1 MEQRPGKREERK
13 VTESG
18 HRRTAVA
25 ESGSPATG
33 ARIAGLGAYRPQ
45 TVVSNEQAAADAGVA
60 PEWIAQRVGIH
71 ERRRATGSE
80 TVVGMAVEAA
90 REALDAA
97 GKDANDVDVVIL
109 ATCSLPTAMPN
120 GAARV
125 AAGLGCRAAAGF
137 DLNAACAGFNHA
149 LAVAD
154 GLVRSAVARNVLV
167 VGAERMTDW
176 VSAHDRDTGPIF
188 ADGAA
193 AALVVPAIRPGIFP
207 VAWGGDGE
215 RADLIRIR
223 ADTGRMEMAGRE
235 VFAWAVTALTP
246 VIRAACERAGFEPGE
261 LKGFVPHQANLR
273 IVKAL
278 GAAVGAA
285 GSVTATD
292 VTHTGNT
299 CGASVPLALHALRQ
313 RGELTAGDPVLL
325 LGFGA
330 GLSYA
335 AQVVLSP

>member
-1 MEQRPGKREERK
+1 M
-13 VTESG
+13 TESE
-18 HRRTAVA
+18 HRRTAVSA
-25 ESGSPATG
+25 SGSPSAG

-45 TVVSNEQAAADAGVA
+45 TVVNNEQAAADAGVG
-60 PEWIAQRVGIH
+60 PEWIARRVGIQ
-71 ERRRATGSE
+71 ERRHATELE
-80 TVVGMAVEAA
+80 TVVYMAVEAA
-90 REALDAA
+90 REALAAA
-97 GKDANDVDVVIL
+97 GTDPHDVDVVIV

-120 GAARV
+120 GAAQV

-154 GLVRSAVARNVLV
+154 SLVRSAAARNVLV

-193 AALVVPAIRPGIFP
+193 AALVVPATRPGIFP
-207 VAWGGDGE
+207 VAWGTDGT
-215 RADLIRIR
+215 RADLIRIGT
-223 ADTGRMEMAGRE
+223 DTGRMKMAGRE

-246 VIRAACERAGFEPGE
+246 VIRAACTRAGLEPSE

-273 IVKAL
+273 IIKAL
-278 GAAVGAA
+278 DAAVGAA

-292 VTHTGNT
+292 VTHAGNT
-299 CGASVPLALHALRQ
+299 CGASVPLALYALHHSGR
-313 RGELTAGDPVLL
+313 LAAGDPVLL